1 MTAWETKDSNLFN
14 QDLQQRL
21 DDSTYSN
28 ILHHKLRV
36 HTSRSKDSNFFL
48 AHSQT
53 WSILYSCPGGCL
65 RNLVKVKKPLLIERA
80 FQFELESKL
89 SNGRERFVSFLHS
102 RDVRVS
108 RPACLHNQDTS
119 NLSANLRTA
128 LPKKYL
134 LTFHWFYSFKY
145 QAASFWNCHAM
156 KNMGLITRTYIH
168 TWAWM
173 RNPKAIFKEKVSL
186 SRRKTPHCSV
196 VVNSAGTSSK
206 DIPHS
211 MWVVLKRFRLSL
223 TSELQDLILDS
234 SDFCRQQKGC

>member
-1 MTAWETKDSNLFN
+1 MIPLTPIYFTTSSEYTLPEARTQISFLLILRFDQFYIPVLVDAWGT
-14 QDLQQRL
+14 Q
-21 DDSTYSN
+21 
-28 ILHHKLRV
+28 
-36 HTSRSKDSNFFL
+36 SRSKN
-48 AHSQT
+48 
-53 WSILYSCPGGCL
+53 
-65 RNLVKVKKPLLIERA
+65 PLLIERA

-234 SDFCRQQKGC
+234 SDFCRQQKGY